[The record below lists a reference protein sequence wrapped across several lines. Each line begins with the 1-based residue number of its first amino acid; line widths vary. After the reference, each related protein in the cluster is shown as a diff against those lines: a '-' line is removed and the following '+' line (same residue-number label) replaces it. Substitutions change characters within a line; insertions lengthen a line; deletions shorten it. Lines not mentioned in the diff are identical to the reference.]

1 MFGLKS
7 EVLLTNQYLDQ
18 SGAHFNSNGGNKFEV
33 ETTPAANIGAKKEK
47 W

>member
-18 SGAHFNSNGGNKFEV
+18 SGAHLNSNGGSKFEA
-33 ETTPAANIGAKKEK
+33 EATAAANGGAKKEK